1 MEITRVRD
9 ELHMITLEF
18 GTAYLW
24 RDDHG
29 PTLVDTGVAGSADG
43 IEEAVR
49 TIGLEPCAVRRIVL
63 THHHEDHTGSAAEL
77 ARRWGAEVV
86 AHRLEAPVIRR
97 EQPAAPPVLSPFEQ
111 QLWDALPPIP
121 PAEPCPVHREVE
133 DGDVLDIGGGA
144 VVVHVPGHTD
154 GSIALH
160 LPGPGVLFTGDIASN
175 VQGRTRPGVF
185 HTDPARALASFHRLA
200 ALPVETAVFG
210 HGDPIAAGASAA
222 LRAAAAAA
230 PAATAA
236 PGATTEQRP
245 GT

>member
-9 ELHMITLEF
+9 ELYMITLEF

-29 PTLVDTGVAGSADG
+29 LTLVDTGVAGSADG
-43 IEEAVR
+43 IEEGIREV
-49 TIGLEPCAVRRIVL
+49 GLDPAALRRIVL

-77 ARRWGAEVV
+77 ARRRGAEVV
-86 AHRLEAPVIRR
+86 AHRLEAPVVRR

-111 QLWDALPPIP
+111 ELWDGLPPIQ

-133 DGDVLDIGGGA
+133 DGDVLDLGGGA

-160 LPGPGVLFTGDIASN
+160 LPGPGVLFTGDAVAN
-175 VQGRTRPGVF
+175 VQGRTVLGVF
-185 HTDPARALASFHRLA
+185 NTDPARALASFHRLA

-210 HGDPIAAGASAA
+210 HGDPIAEGASAA
-222 LRAAAAAA
+222 LRAAA
-230 PAATAA
+230 
-236 PGATTEQRP
+236 EQA
-245 GT
+245 GQA

>member
-29 PTLVDTGVAGSADG
+29 LTLVDTGIAGSADG
-43 IEEAVR
+43 IEQGIR
-49 TIGLEPCAVRRIVL
+49 SIGLEPTAVRRIVL

-77 ARRWGAEVV
+77 ARRWSAEVV
-86 AHRLEAPVIRR
+86 AHRLEAPVVRR

-111 QLWDALPPIP
+111 QLWDGLPPVP

-160 LPGPGVLFTGDIASN
+160 LPGPGVLFTGDIAAN
-175 VQGRTRPGVF
+175 VQGQTRPGVF

-210 HGDPIAAGASAA
+210 HGDPIATGASAA

-230 PAATAA
+230 PGSAT
-236 PGATTEQRP
+236 GSATGGEQRAQA
-245 GT
+245 